1 MSNGV
6 YEVTWSVRLKYTRVI
21 EAGSKREALEIS
33 EDMGNAGV
41 ELEDTDYS
49 VSAMRA
55 KLAKQNAQ
63 EAN

>member
-1 MSNGV
+1 MANGV
-6 YEVTWSVRLKYTRVI
+6 YEVTWSVRLKYTRII

-33 EDMGNAGV
+33 ADMGNAGA

-55 KLAKQNAQ
+55 KLAQHNAE